1 MAANNI
7 HILSTRLLNEELVKK
22 AAQQDIYIDAEA
34 FIQNIP
40 DVPVATAN
48 TISALSLQPATAVFT
63 SIHAVEVV
71 KSELGNIP
79 PWDIF
84 CTGGATKD
92 ALLEIFDE
100 SAIVA
105 TAKNASSLAEKI
117 LQHKDIKN
125 VVFFC
130 GKQRLNDLPET
141 LLANGV
147 GVQEMIVYQTVGTPK
162 TIHKQYNGI
171 LFFSPSG
178 VHSFFSTNTIPLGIV
193 LFSIGKTTAATVAS
207 YCSNP
212 VVTSQWP
219 GEANLVELAI
229 DYFKKPVES

>member
-1 MAANNI
+1 MAGNNI
-7 HILSTRLLNEELVKK
+7 YILSTRFLNEELVEK
-22 AAQQDIYIDAEA
+22 AALQNIYIDAEA

-40 DVPVATAN
+40 EVPAETAD
-48 TISALSLQPATAVFT
+48 TISALGREPVTAVFT

-71 KSELGNIP
+71 KSELENIP

-92 ALLEIFDE
+92 ALLDIFEE
-100 SAIVA
+100 SSVIA

-117 LQHKDIKN
+117 LQHRDIKKI
-125 VVFFC
+125 VFFC

-141 LLANGV
+141 LLANGI
-147 GVQEMIVYQTVGTPK
+147 GVQEIIVYQTVGTPK
-162 TIHKQYNGI
+162 TIHKNYNGI

-193 LFSIGKTTAATVAS
+193 IFSIGKTTTATVAS